1 MASTKVKHHAVT
13 LNVHVPCTCNFSAA
27 PSVNSQIGHSAQDH
41 AVAKYCLLL
50 PGKVLHISALLIA
63 KRFRDKGN
71 KDGAVRAIRTLQS
84 AGLGEVIEV
93 KPQRGTNVV
102 STYCVL

>member
-1 MASTKVKHHAVT
+1 MYMYH
-13 LNVHVPCTCNFSAA
+13 VHVPCTCNFSAA
-27 PSVNSQIGHSAQDH
+27 SSVTSQIGHLAQDH

-50 PGKVLHISALLIA
+50 PGKVLHISSLIA
-63 KRFRDKGN
+63 KRFQDKGN
-71 KDGAVRAIRTLQS
+71 KDGGIRAIHTLQS

>member
-1 MASTKVKHHAVT
+1 MKVNHHAVT
-13 LNVHVPCTCNFSAA
+13 LMNTDSKCTCTCNFSAA
-27 PSVNSQIGHSAQDH
+27 PSVTSQIGHSAQDH

-71 KDGAVRAIRTLQS
+71 KDGAVRAIRTLES